1 MCCNTQSE
9 SIEEYNQMSKSYGG
23 QSMVAPLRRVL
34 MKRPDAA
41 FGNADPAIW
50 HYTSQPDLVRAQAE
64 HDALVATIRSAG
76 AEVIYHDAP
85 QPARADAIFVYDPAL
100 ITDQGAIMLSM
111 GKDLRRGEETAMA
124 EAFARHNIPVL
135 ATLSG
140 DARAEGGDM
149 FWLDEATL
157 AVGLGFRTNLQGV
170 QQLRAA
176 LEPNGVTVLTF
187 DLPYYT
193 GPEACLH
200 LLSFISMLDEKLA
213 VVHLPLMP
221 VPLYQELQRRGIR
234 LIEIPEQEYVTQA
247 TNVLALAPGQLLML
261 EGNPGTKRLLE
272 EAGCEVLT
280 YRGEELSLKAEGGPT
295 CLTRPVLRG

>member
-1 MCCNTQSE
+1 MT
-9 SIEEYNQMSKSYGG
+9 KRYGG
-23 QSMVAPLRRVL
+23 QSMVAPLRRVV
-34 MKRPDAA
+34 MRRPDAA

-50 HYTSQPDLVRAQAE
+50 HYTSQPDLGRAQAE
-64 HDALVATIRSAG
+64 HDALVATIRNFG
-76 AEVIYHDAP
+76 AEVIYHDVA
-85 QPARADAIFVYDPAL
+85 QPTRADAIFTYDPA
-100 ITDQGAIMLSM
+100 IMTDGGAIMMSM
-111 GKDLRRGEETAMA
+111 GKDLRRGEEAAMA
-124 EAFARHNIPVL
+124 ETFRRLDIPVL
-135 ATLSG
+135 ASLHG

-157 AVGLGFRTNLQGV
+157 AIGIGFRTNPEGV
-170 QQLRAA
+170 RQIRAV
-176 LEPNGVTVLTF
+176 LEPRGVSILTY

-193 GPEACLH
+193 GPDACLH
-200 LLSFISMLDEKLA
+200 LLSFISMLDERLA

-221 VPLYQELQRRGIR
+221 VALYQELQRRSVR
-234 LIEIPEQEYVTQA
+234 LIEIPEQEYATQA

-272 EAGCEVLT
+272 EAGCEVQT

>member
-1 MCCNTQSE
+1 MG
-9 SIEEYNQMSKSYGG
+9 KSYGG
-23 QSMVAPLRRVL
+23 HSMVAPLRRVL
-34 MKRPDAA
+34 LRRPDAA

-50 HYTSQPDLVRAQAE
+50 HYTSQPDLGRAQAE

-76 AEVIYHDAP
+76 AEVLYHEIA

-111 GKDLRRGEETAMA
+111 GKELRRGEELAMA
-124 EAFARHNIPVL
+124 AAFARYDIPVR

-140 DARAEGGDM
+140 SARAEGGDM
-149 FWLDEATL
+149 FWLDETTL
-157 AVGLGFRTNLQGV
+157 AVGLGFRTNLAGAE
-170 QQLRAA
+170 QLRTILA
-176 LEPNGVTVLTF
+176 PDGVSVLTY

-193 GPEACLH
+193 GPDACLH

-221 VPLYQELQRRGIR
+221 VPLYQELQRRGVR
-234 LIEIPEQEYVTQA
+234 MIEIPEAEYITQA

-280 YRGEELSLKAEGGPT
+280 YRGEELSFKAEGGPT